1 MILNNIF
8 YASGVLFYTK
18 TSDNSIYFLL
28 GKSNDNKWSDFGG
41 RAEIIDKCDTYTTAC
56 REAWEETLGCVYD
69 YEMLRS
75 RVKFYDNCI
84 TSKTQG
90 GKPYYM
96 YMVYLPYTNIYR
108 DKFLSTKKFV
118 SRINVDTKFLEISD
132 IKWVSLDTIKA
143 SVNNNNPM
151 IKLRYVFGIN
161 FHSNIVEIINIIN
174 S

>member
-1 MILNNIF
+1 MILNNIL
-8 YASGVLFYTK
+8 YASGILFYTK
-18 TSDNSIYFLL
+18 TADNTVYFLL
-28 GKSNDNKWSDFGG
+28 GKSNENKWSDFGG

-56 REAWEETLGCVYD
+56 REAWEETLGCIYD

-75 RVKFYDNCI
+75 RVKFYDRCI
-84 TSKTQG
+84 ISKTQG

-96 YMVYLPYTNIYR
+96 YMVYLPYSNIYR

-143 SVNNNNPM
+143 SLGNNKPM
-151 IKLRYVFGIN
+151 IKLRYVFGVNID
-161 FHSNIVEIINIIN
+161 SNMEAILEIIN